1 MVRLSAFDTH
11 AKTIDGVHTRTS
23 LGAVLSLFAG
33 ATALWLFV
41 SSVGTYLQVDV
52 ERCAPWPSAAPLRF
66 RPAGAGFPP
75 AHPAPRPPSPP
86 PSFAAT

>member
-66 RPAGAGFPP
+66 RPAGAGFPLTP
-75 AHPAPRPPSPP
+75 RPRPPSPP